1 MEEEN
6 KTTLSGLF
14 KGVLI
19 FFVVIFVVNGL
30 LYGGFIFII
39 TYNPHYTWFTKNRKA
54 RMEEKFSI
62 VITDN
67 IKLREYEE
75 FEFLTQLDYTLYL
88 DAYNLE
94 KFMEENVNGTITEKY
109 DENDFAYKGA
119 DGQKIN
125 VDVYKNDSKD
135 NYSITLNISD

>member
-6 KTTLSGLF
+6 KKLLSCLF
-14 KGVLI
+14 KGFLI
-19 FFVVIFVVNGL
+19 LFVFNVL
-30 LYGGFIFII
+30 LYGEFIFII

-62 VITDN
+62 VVTDN
-67 IKLREYEE
+67 IKLREYQE

-88 DAYNLE
+88 DAWDLE
-94 KFMEENVNGTITEKY
+94 KFMEENVKGTITEKY
-109 DENDFAYKGA
+109 DENNFAYKGA

>member
-6 KTTLSGLF
+6 KKPLSGLF

-19 FFVVIFVVNGL
+19 FFVVIFVVIGL

-67 IKLREYEE
+67 IKLREYSEL
-75 FEFLTQLDYTLYL
+75 EFLTQLDYTLYL
-88 DAYNLE
+88 DAYDLE

-109 DENDFAYKGA
+109 NENNFAYKGA

-125 VDVYKNDSKD
+125 VDVYKSDSKD

>member
-6 KTTLSGLF
+6 KKPLSGLF

-67 IKLREYEE
+67 IKLREYSE

-88 DAYNLE
+88 DAYDLE

-125 VDVYKNDSKD
+125 VDVYKSDSKD

>member
-6 KTTLSGLF
+6 KKPISCLV
-14 KGVLI
+14 KGILI
-19 FFVVIFVVNGL
+19 FFVVIGL

-54 RMEEKFSI
+54 KMEEKFSI

-67 IKLREYEE
+67 IKLREYRQL
-75 FEFLTQLDYTLYL
+75 EFLTQLDYTLYL
-88 DAYNLE
+88 YAYDLE
-94 KFMEENVNGTITEKY
+94 KFMEENVKGTITEKY
-109 DENDFAYKGA
+109 DENNFAYKGA

-125 VDVYKNDSKD
+125 VDVYKNDSRD

>member
-6 KTTLSGLF
+6 KKSLSGLF

-67 IKLREYEE
+67 IKLREYSE

-88 DAYNLE
+88 DAYDLE